1 MYSDGTQT
9 MSVKFTLNG
18 SSICF
23 YRSNI
28 VLNIHLNTDHRT
40 FYLQHIIDKMW
51 VFFYVSE
58 PIREVEL

>member
-18 SSICF
+18 ASICF

-51 VFFYVSE
+51 FFFYVSE